1 MTNRRF
7 TRRHRESVGDL
18 PSTTFFAKSGAG
30 FTLMELLV
38 VMVLLGILVSL
49 GLSSYRSSQTK
60 SRDSRRKSELRQI
73 SLALETY
80 FNDKGK
86 YPNAD
91 GSGHIMGCTPDD
103 ASICSW
109 GSQFIDK
116 NSTIYMVTLPADP
129 ISGMSYYYS
138 VGALNT
144 SYQLYAR
151 LENTLDSDVP
161 KDGSNKPEI
170 YSGLTCGSKTCN
182 YGIASTNTT
191 AGAGRTLTTE

>member
-1 MTNRRF
+1 
-7 TRRHRESVGDL
+7 
-18 PSTTFFAKSGAG
+18 
-30 FTLMELLV
+30 MELLV

-73 SLALETY
+73 SLAFEAY
-80 FNDKGK
+80 VNDHGK
-86 YPNAD
+86 YPDDD
-91 GSGHIMGCTPDD
+91 GAGAVKACGDGTALCT
-103 ASICSW
+103 W
-109 GSQFIDK
+109 GSEFKDQ
-116 NSTIYMVTLPADP
+116 NGTIYMVTLPADP
-129 ISGMSYYYS
+129 GGLSYYYD
-138 VGALNT
+138 VLGINNT

-161 KDGSNKPEI
+161 KDANSQPQV
-170 YSGLTCGSKTCN
+170 YSGLFCGAKSCN